1 MGGLAS
7 LLDLAFI
14 ERFLTV
20 SVPVEVC
27 FYKSA
32 FFYWDKKK
40 LFLGFLTVVNEK
52 ETLKGN

>member
-20 SVPVEVC
+20 SVPVEVF

-40 LFLGFLTVVNEK
+40 LFLGFLTIVNEK